1 MKQLAVMLV
10 LGILASGCGSAHYVR
25 QEARSGAIGL
35 AGPYMPS
42 MREATNLM
50 VEHCLG
56 RYEVTSEDAESTVLQ
71 YRCVDERVS
80 LR

>member
-1 MKQLAVMLV
+1 MLV
-10 LGILASGCGSAHYVR
+10 LGVLGSACGSAHYVR
-25 QEARSGAIGL
+25 QEARSGAIGI

-42 MREATNLM
+42 MREATTLM

-56 RYEVTSEDAESTVLQ
+56 RYEVTSEDAEGAVLQ
-71 YRCVDERVS
+71 YRCVDDRVS